1 MSFHYEVFQTRES
14 SATNKQYLNRS
25 LGWVTN
31 DLIDVHL
38 ILHDAKFCPIL
49 EQKSFPQIPGYRI
62 RLYLKVNQ
70 VQPVLIFVQ
79 IRPQPFKDAI
89 KWMIT

>member
-1 MSFHYEVFQTRES
+1 MMQSFALFW
-14 SATNKQYLNRS
+14 NKKR
-25 LGWVTN
+25 
-31 DLIDVHL
+31 
-38 ILHDAKFCPIL
+38 
-49 EQKSFPQIPGYRI
+49 FPQIPGYRI

-70 VQPVLIFVQ
+70 VQPVPIFVQ